1 MTTRDRADA
10 CPGAVQTHL
19 AADGRL
25 ARVRVPGG
33 LLSGPQL
40 LVLAQAAVDL
50 ADGALELTSRGNL
63 QLRGLAED
71 APPEL
76 ARRLHDAGLLPSEPH
91 ETARNVVASVL
102 SGRTDG
108 GLVDVR
114 PVVRAFDAGLVAD
127 PALAALPGR
136 FLLTVDDGRGDVHGL
151 AGDVGLLGVAADA
164 VALTLAG
171 HDTGLRADPA
181 EAHRL
186 ALRAAH
192 AFLAEREAQDSR
204 AWRLV
209 ELDDGPARVS
219 RRLVRDERGTEVS
232 PGERTGTA
240 VGPGGR
246 TPAAVPAGARPGA
259 PTPVPGDASG
269 TPLGT
274 VRAGSADQADGLVAL
289 VGLVPLGRLTTPA
302 LDVLVQVTAAL
313 GSEVQVTP
321 WRSVAVPDLPDEYV
335 DDVATALH
343 HAGLVFDADSP
354 WAHVTACAGLPGCAK
369 SRADVR
375 ADAARAVAT
384 GTLPVA
390 GPQHW
395 AGCERRCGR
404 PAGSTDVLATGQ
416 GYEIGAG

>member
-33 LLSGPQL
+33 LLTGPQL
-40 LVLAQAAVDL
+40 LVLAQAAVEL

-63 QLRGLAED
+63 QLRGLAEH

-76 ARRLHDAGLLPSEPH
+76 ARRLFDAGLLPSEAH

-102 SGRTDG
+102 SGRSG
-108 GLVDVR
+108 GLLDVR

-127 PALAALPGR
+127 AALAALPGR
-136 FLLTVDDGRGDVHGL
+136 FLVTVDDGRGDVHPLG
-151 AGDVGLLGVAADA
+151 ADVALRA
-164 VALTLAG
+164 VSATAVELTLAG
-171 HDTGLRADPA
+171 VATGRTAPA
-181 EAHRL
+181 EHAHDL
-186 ALRAAH
+186 ALDAAR
-192 AFLAEREAQDSR
+192 AFLAERTAQSSQ
-204 AWRLV
+204 AWRIA
-209 ELDDGPARVS
+209 ELADGPARVAG
-219 RRLVRDERGTEVS
+219 RL
-232 PGERTGTA
+232 A
-240 VGPGGR
+240 APGGR
-246 TPAAVPAGARPGA
+246 PAAAVPSGGRPPAQPGA
-259 PTPVPGDASG
+259 TTQV
-269 TPLGT
+269 
-274 VRAGSADQADGLVAL
+274 DGRIAL
-289 VGLVPLGRLTTPA
+289 VGLVPLGRLTAPV

-321 WRSVAVPDLPDEYV
+321 WRSIAVPDLPDEFV

-343 HAGLVFDADSP
+343 HGGLVFDAASP
-354 WAHVTACAGLPGCAK
+354 WAQVTACAGLPGCAK

-384 GTLPVA
+384 GTLPVE

>member
-33 LLSGPQL
+33 LLTGPQL
-40 LVLAQAAVDL
+40 LALAQAAVDL

-76 ARRLHDAGLLPSEPH
+76 ARRLHGAGLLPSEPH

-102 SGRTDG
+102 SGRAAG
-108 GLVDVR
+108 GLVDAR
-114 PVVRAFDAGLVAD
+114 PVVRALDAGLVAD
-127 PALAALPGR
+127 AGLAALPGR
-136 FLLTVDDGRGDVHGL
+136 FLVTVDDGRGDVHGL
-151 AGDVGLLGVAADA
+151 TGDVGLVAVDPDA
-164 VALTLAG
+164 LALTLAG
-171 HDTGLRADPA
+171 HETGLRAAPA
-181 EAHRL
+181 DAHRL
-186 ALRAAH
+186 VLRAAH
-192 AFLAEREAQDSR
+192 AFLAEREAQRSR
-204 AWRLV
+204 AWRV
-209 ELDDGPARVS
+209 TELDDGPARVAC
-219 RRLVRDERGTEVS
+219 LV
-232 PGERTGTA
+232 
-240 VGPGGR
+240 GGSA
-246 TPAAVPAGARPGA
+246 TPSAVPASDP
-259 PTPVPGDASG
+259 PV
-269 TPLGT
+269 
-274 VRAGSADQADGLVAL
+274 GSVDQAGGLVAL
-289 VGLVPLGRLTTPA
+289 VGLVPLGRLTTAA

-343 HAGLVFDADSP
+343 HAGLVFDAASP
-354 WAHVTACAGLPGCAK
+354 WAQVTACAGLPGCAK

-384 GTLPVA
+384 GTLPVT

-404 PAGSTDVLATGQ
+404 PAGSTDVLAVED
-416 GYEIGAG
+416 GYRIGAG

>member
-1 MTTRDRADA
+1 MTTRDRSDA

-33 LLSGPQL
+33 LLSHLQVQ
-40 LVLAQAAVDL
+40 VLAGCAVEL

-63 QLRGLAED
+63 QLRGLADD
-71 APPEL
+71 APAEL
-76 ARRLHDAGLLPSEPH
+76 ARRLFDAGLLPSEAH

-102 SGRTDG
+102 SGRAG
-108 GLVDVR
+108 GLLDVR

-127 PALAALPGR
+127 AALAALPGR
-136 FLLTVDDGRGDVHGL
+136 FLVTVDDGRGDVHGL
-151 AGDVGLLGVAADA
+151 GGDVGLVAVSPEAL
-164 VALTLAG
+164 ALTLAG
-171 HDTGLRADPA
+171 TDTGLRAAPA
-181 EAHRL
+181 DAHAL
-186 ALRAAH
+186 ALDAAR
-192 AFLAEREAQDSR
+192 AFLAERTAQDSQ
-204 AWRLV
+204 AWRLA
-209 ELDDGPARVS
+209 ELTDGVDRVTT
-219 RRLVRDERGTEVS
+219 RLSTSSSSGRHRGQDPSPGVDERVR
-232 PGERTGTA
+232 PLLGEASGPPLVTA
-240 VGPGGR
+240 
-246 TPAAVPAGARPGA
+246 PAIGAVPQ
-259 PTPVPGDASG
+259 TS
-269 TPLGT
+269 
-274 VRAGSADQADGLVAL
+274 GLVAL
-289 VGLVPLGRLTTPA
+289 IGLVPLGRLTAPA

-313 GSEVQVTP
+313 GSEIQVTP
-321 WRSVAVPDLPDEYV
+321 WRSVVVPDLPDEFV

-343 HAGLVFDADSP
+343 HAGLVFDAASP

-384 GTLPVA
+384 GTLPVD

>member
-1 MTTRDRADA
+1 
-10 CPGAVQTHL
+10 VQTHL

-33 LLSGPQL
+33 LLSHLQ
-40 LVLAQAAVDL
+40 VQALAGCAVEL

-63 QLRGLAED
+63 QLRGLAEH
-71 APPEL
+71 APAEL
-76 ARRLHDAGLLPSEPH
+76 ARRMFDVGLLPSEAH

-102 SGRTDG
+102 SGRSG
-108 GLVDVR
+108 GLLDVR

-127 PALAALPGR
+127 AALAALPGR
-136 FLLTVDDGRGDVHGL
+136 FLVTVDDGRGDVTGL
-151 AGDVGLLGVAADA
+151 GGDVALRA
-164 VALTLAG
+164 VTATAVELTLAG
-171 HDTGLRADPA
+171 APTELSAPVGMAHD
-181 EAHRL
+181 L
-186 ALRAAH
+186 ALDAAR
-192 AFLAEREAQDSR
+192 AFLAERAAQGSQ
-204 AWRLV
+204 AWRV
-209 ELDDGPARVS
+209 AELDDGPAAVAA
-219 RRLVRDERGTEVS
+219 RLARPNPSASGGTGPHLLGS
-232 PGERTGTA
+232 PE
-240 VGPGGR
+240 PGGR
-246 TPAAVPAGARPGA
+246 TGA
-259 PTPVPGDASG
+259 PGIGATEQV
-269 TPLGT
+269 
-274 VRAGSADQADGLVAL
+274 DGLVAL
-289 VGLVPLGRLTTPA
+289 VGLVPLGRLTAPA

-313 GSEVQVTP
+313 GSEIQVTP
-321 WRSVAVPDLPDEYV
+321 WRSVVVPDLPDEFV

-343 HAGLVFDADSP
+343 HAGLVFDAASP

-384 GTLPVA
+384 GTLPVD

>member
-1 MTTRDRADA
+1 MTTRDRPDA

-40 LVLAQAAVDL
+40 LALAQAAVDL

-76 ARRLHDAGLLPSEPH
+76 ARRLFEAGLLPSEAH

-102 SGRTDG
+102 SGRAG
-108 GLVDVR
+108 GLLDVR
-114 PVVRAFDAGLVAD
+114 PVVRALDAGLVAD

-136 FLLTVDDGRGDVHGL
+136 FLVTVDDGRGDVHGL
-151 AGDVGLLGVAADA
+151 GADVALHAVSGSS

-171 HDTGLRADPA
+171 VATELSAPVEQAHD
-181 EAHRL
+181 L

-192 AFLAEREAQDSR
+192 AFLAERTAQSSQ
-204 AWRLV
+204 AWRIA
-209 ELDDGPARVS
+209 ELADGPERVTD
-219 RRLVRDERGTEVS
+219 RLRTSSSSGRHRGHVPSPGGTERVR
-232 PGERTGTA
+232 PLLGEA
-240 VGPGGR
+240 SGPPLV
-246 TPAAVPAGARPGA
+246 TVPAIGAVPQ
-259 PTPVPGDASG
+259 S
-269 TPLGT
+269 
-274 VRAGSADQADGLVAL
+274 SGLVAL
-289 VGLVPLGRLTTPA
+289 VGLVPLGRVTTPV

-321 WRSVAVPDLPDEYV
+321 WRSIAVPDLPDEFV

-343 HAGLVFDADSP
+343 HGGLVFDAASP
-354 WAHVTACAGLPGCAK
+354 WAQVTACAGLPGCAK

-375 ADAARAVAT
+375 ADAARAVAP

>member
-1 MTTRDRADA
+1 MTPRDRADA

-33 LLSGPQL
+33 LLTGAQL

-50 ADGALELTSRGNL
+50 ADGALELTSRGNV
-63 QLRGLAED
+63 QLRGLADD

-76 ARRLHDAGLLPSEPH
+76 ARRLHDAGLLPSEAH

-102 SGRTDG
+102 SGRSG

-114 PVVRAFDAGLVAD
+114 PVVQALDAGLVAD
-127 PALAALPGR
+127 PSLAALPGR
-136 FLLTVDDGRGDVHGL
+136 FLVTVDDGRGDVHGL
-151 AGDVGLLGVAADA
+151 AGDAGLVA
-164 VALTLAG
+164 VAPDALALVLAG
-171 HDTGLRADPA
+171 HGSGLRAAPA
-181 EAHRL
+181 QAHDL
-186 ALRAAH
+186 LLRAAR
-192 AFLAEREAQDSR
+192 AFLDERAAQGSQ
-204 AWRLV
+204 AWRV
-209 ELDDGPARVS
+209 HELDDGPARVAA
-219 RRLVRDERGTEVS
+219 RLGSSVV
-232 PGERTGTA
+232 PL
-240 VGPGGR
+240 
-246 TPAAVPAGARPGA
+246 AVPAADP
-259 PTPVPGDASG
+259 PVGSLEQGDG
-269 TPLGT
+269 
-274 VRAGSADQADGLVAL
+274 RVAL
-289 VGLVPLGRLTTPA
+289 VGLVPLGRLTTAA

-313 GSEVQVTP
+313 GSEVQLTP

-343 HAGLVFDADSP
+343 SAGLVFDAASP
-354 WAHVTACAGLPGCAK
+354 WAQVTACAGLPGCAK

-384 GTLPVA
+384 GTLPVP

-404 PAGSTDVLATGQ
+404 PAGSVDVLATGQ